1 MDSLTLSQGCN
12 TVPINLSLDMCL
24 IGGAGGCGTLL
35 DGFDRRDQLS
45 DSFGRENVSE
55 AF

>member
-1 MDSLTLSQGCN
+1 
-12 TVPINLSLDMCL
+12 MCL
-24 IGGAGGCGTLL
+24 VGGAGGCGTLL